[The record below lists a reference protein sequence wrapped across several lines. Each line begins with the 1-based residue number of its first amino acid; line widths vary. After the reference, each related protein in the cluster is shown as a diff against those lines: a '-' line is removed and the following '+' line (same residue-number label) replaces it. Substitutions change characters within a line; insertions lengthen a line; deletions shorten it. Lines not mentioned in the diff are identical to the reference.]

1 MRTLEMLLAAAL
13 VAMSGCGGS
22 VSKHA
27 TLPATLPSTDVAY
40 ELAYDQDLQMARDQ
54 YEALAPGDQ
63 RAALRAALADEYA
76 RRIRTA
82 LEDPDQLQRAH
93 ELLMELA
100 SLWTPAE
107 LEAGAPG
114 LEAYVDEARAVRDVL
129 ARAGGDMEAAAAL
142 YFLQAADP
150 AARQAGDSP
159 YLAEIEEIFAY
170 ADALAVARF
179 GPGAERARP
188 IEILGAVVEGLP
200 SRPVVDALIGRVQA
214 RQSALLARFRNDGPS
229 ADLIRAHGAGVFRA
243 SWSIVR
249 ALARA
254 GRLDEAPAALQGLET
269 MGTDADMAGLVD
281 AALAP
286 DAGEE
291 QWLALAAAFQHE
303 DPEQADPGAA
313 MRICLEGARRVP
325 ESAALVY
332 AAAEI
337 ALGTDRPSQ
346 AIALYERGMAL
357 APDRD
362 VAETLA
368 DLYSTRVAVLALS
381 ERPHAALE
389 RLEALERFHAD
400 AARRWPDEPL
410 KSDLAQAY
418 AAMGRGMV
426 GLGELA
432 TARGY
437 LERSVA
443 QRANHDALEL
453 LGTIALKQDQFD
465 EARQHLEA
473 GLALPA
479 DSVYQQLER
488 ARILRL
494 AGDAAAGM
502 GDRPRAARYWSQTL
516 EAWLALAQ
524 AIELPPRFQGEMLV
538 ESARTHWALGD
549 RDTALRAFEAAV
561 DVDEDGEDTHTSVVS
576 FLITRGDYERA
587 LDAYHR
593 ALGNYEIGDY
603 AKVYMSLWVVAE
615 ARRRGEAPDPLAEEF
630 LAGREGALW
639 YDDLARYA
647 TGRIA
652 RSALEDRA
660 GTRGRRAELAY
671 YTAVL
676 GDPGSARAVRALL
689 QRVLD
694 TDMVLFFEYDMAKY
708 WLAKGADE
716 LRRASR

>member
-1 MRTLEMLLAAAL
+1 MLLATAL

-22 VSKHA
+22 VARSS
-27 TLPATLPSTDVAY
+27 TLPATLPSTDAPY
-40 ELAYDQDLQMARDQ
+40 ELAYDQDLQMARDRYQ
-54 YEALAPGDQ
+54 ALAPGDQ
-63 RAALRAALADEYA
+63 ARAALRAALADEYA
-76 RRIRTA
+76 RRVRAA
-82 LEDPDQLQRAH
+82 LEAPDQLQRAH
-93 ELLMELA
+93 EMLMELA
-100 SLWTPAE
+100 SMWTPAE

-114 LEAYVDEARAVRDVL
+114 MEAYVDEARAARDVL
-129 ARAGGDMEAAAAL
+129 ARAGADLEAAAAL

-150 AARQAGDSP
+150 AARQAADSP
-159 YLAEIEEIFAY
+159 YLDEIQEIFAY

-179 GPGAERARP
+179 GDGAERSRP
-188 IEILGAVVEGLP
+188 IEILAAVLEGLP
-200 SRPVVDALIGRVQA
+200 SRPVVDALVAQVHE
-214 RQSALLARFRNDGPS
+214 RQSALLARFRSDGPS
-229 ADLIRAHGAGVFRA
+229 ADLIHAHGAGVFRA
-243 SWSIVR
+243 SWSVVR

-254 GRLDEAPAALQGLET
+254 GRLEEAPAALKGLET

-313 MRICLEGARRVP
+313 LQVCLEGARRLP
-325 ESAALVY
+325 GSAALAY

-337 ALGTDRPSQ
+337 ALAIDRPSQ
-346 AIALYERGMAL
+346 AVALYERGMAL
-357 APDRD
+357 APGRD
-362 VAETLA
+362 AAETLA
-368 DLYSTRVAVLALS
+368 DLYSTRVAVLALA

-389 RLEALERFHAD
+389 QLAALERFHAQ
-400 AARRWPDEPL
+400 AARRWPGKPL

-432 TARGY
+432 TARRY
-437 LERSVA
+437 LERSVT
-443 QRANHDALEL
+443 QRRNHEALAL
-453 LGTIALKQDQFD
+453 LGTIALKQDRFR
-465 EARQHLEA
+465 EARQHLDA
-473 GLALPA
+473 ALALPA
-479 DSVYQQLER
+479 DGVYLQLER
-488 ARILRL
+488 ARVLRL

-502 GDRPRAARYWSQTL
+502 GDGARAARHWAQAL
-516 EAWLALAQ
+516 EAWLTLAQ
-524 AIELPPRFQGEMLV
+524 AIDLPPRFQGEMLV
-538 ESARTHWALGD
+538 ESARAHWALGD

-561 DVDEDGEDTHTSVVS
+561 DVDTDGEDTHTSVVS

-593 ALGNYEIGDY
+593 ALGNYEISDY
-603 AKVYMSLWVVAE
+603 AKVYMSLWMLAE
-615 ARRRGEAPDPLAEEF
+615 ARRRGEAPDALAEEF

-647 TGRIA
+647 TGRLGLG
-652 RSALEDRA
+652 ALQARA

-676 GDPGSARAVRALL
+676 GDPGGPRAVRSLL
-689 QRVLD
+689 ERVLA
-694 TDMVLFFEYDMAKY
+694 TDMVLFFEYDMAKH
-708 WLAKGADE
+708 WLGQGADE